1 MLRPRLVPSLTVPA
15 VVVIVTDSLAE
26 ASFDAFF
33 KVRFKKPFA
42 VSEAVANPDTA
53 ASAVAPEAPINSVEK
68 AELATK
74 LEEAR
79 APIVIVISAVCAVP
93 DPPAVVSGVTI
104 RVYV

>member
-1 MLRPRLVPSLTVPA
+1 MLRPRLVPSPTVPT

-26 ASFDAFF
+26 VSFDAFL
-33 KVRFKKPFA
+33 KVRFKKPLA

-53 ASAVAPEAPINSVEK
+53 ASAVAPEAPMNSVEK

-79 APIVIVISAVCAVP
+79 APIVIVISAVCVVP
-93 DPPAVVSGVTI
+93 PVEDTI
-104 RVYV
+104 SV